1 MGKASNA
8 AKRKYNSKTY
18 KQKVANLS
26 IFDSKIVEEY
36 CKENNIS
43 FNDLVYRLLIDYMHA
58 HGVNLVGTATLHPS
72 EVIDEQ
78 RDDEIEQ

>member
-1 MGKASNA
+1 MGKTSYAVHA
-8 AKRKYNSKTY
+8 RYKAKTY
-18 KQKVANLS
+18 KKKEINLS
-26 IFDSKIVEEY
+26 IPDSMTIEEY

-43 FNDLVYRLLIDYMHA
+43 FNNLVYRLLIDYMHA

>member
-1 MGKASNA
+1 MGKASSA

-18 KQKVANLS
+18 KEKRVVLY
-26 IFDSKIVEEY
+26 IPDSATVEEY
-36 CKENNIS
+36 CKENDIS
-43 FNDLVYRLLIDYMHA
+43 FSNLVYRLLIDYMHE

>member
-1 MGKASNA
+1 MGRVSYSVK
-8 AKRKYNSKTY
+8 KRYSDKTH
-18 KQKVANLS
+18 KKKEVNLS
-26 IFDSKIVEEY
+26 ISDCETIEQY
-36 CKENNIS
+36 CKANKIS
-43 FNDLVYRLLIDYMHA
+43 FNRLVYKLLIDYMHA